1 MNAPTPLESSG
12 IVPPA
17 PHVTLPRF
25 GLLLVGDEL
34 LSGRRADQHVPKTIE
49 LLAARGLTLS
59 YVHMVGDARADISA
73 QLAPILKS
81 GDVVFSCGGIGATPD
96 DQTRQAA
103 AEAAGVPLALHP
115 QAEALIG
122 QRFAELAAQKG
133 IPFEPDSADHQQRLQ
148 MGVFPQGAQI
158 VPNPYNRIPGFS
170 LGHVHFFPGF
180 PAMAW
185 PMMEWTLDTYYS
197 FWFDQRAWA
206 ENAVVVKSASEA
218 MLTPMMEALEAR
230 YAGIKVFSLPTLQH
244 PEQGPHIDLGV
255 KGDPVQ
261 VERAFGEMLDSL
273 RAMGCDLGP
282 VQHPVAR

>member
-1 MNAPTPLESSG
+1 MAAESNARR
-12 IVPPA
+12 I
-17 PHVTLPRF
+17 
-25 GLLLVGDEL
+25 GLIIVGDEI
-34 LSGRRADQHVPKTIE
+34 LSGRRQDKHFSKIVE
-49 LLAARGLTLS
+49 MLSARGMHLS
-59 YVHMVGDARADISA
+59 WAEFLPDERDRLVDAYKRSFA
-73 QLAPILKS
+73 S

-244 PEQGPHIDLGV
+244 PEHGPHIDLGV